1 MSTPSRWYVCD
12 SRMCVSACAFPSR
25 WYACV
30 YMCVCVRVCACRL
43 CVCVFAC
50 CFCSRTCGF
59 CSFSSTSTLS
69 SRTYHVCMCVYVCVH
84 VCVAYKHV
92 FVHVHTERERDT
104 HTHGHTHTHTICT
117 TGLHVRG
124 VLAVGVSRGALNALS
139 QQPRPGIHTHTQNK

>member
-12 SRMCVSACAFPSR
+12 SRMCVSACAFPPR

-92 FVHVHTERERDT
+92 FVHVHTHRETHT
-104 HTHGHTHTHTICT
+104 HTHGHTHTHNMHDRASRTWRSCCGCQPWGSQCSIST
-117 TGLHVRG
+117 TTSWYTH
-124 VLAVGVSRGALNALS
+124 A
-139 QQPRPGIHTHTQNK
+139 HTK